1 MASLMAFSY
10 YNRLTRTQK
19 GIYEKS
25 DSIASVSL
33 PAHPVLGNAVDELER
48 ALGTGNR
55 PLTRVASHKFIS
67 LLANLLRV
75 TPVRVEVLAVRP
87 SQKWGELHGLYTP
100 GAGRDPPSITVWMR
114 TAQRRQVVAFRTFL
128 RTLIHEL
135 CHHLDYELLRLPES
149 FHTEGFYKRESSL
162 VHQLVRTVGR
172 NGAAVQEGWSP

>member
-1 MASLMAFSY
+1 MVFAY
-10 YNRLTRTQK
+10 YRRLTRAAQR
-19 GIYEKS
+19 IYRRS
-25 DSIASVSL
+25 DEITILSLSLL
-33 PAHPVLGNAVDELER
+33 PAVGGAVEEVER
-48 ALGTGNR
+48 ALGSGNR
-55 PLTRVASHKFIS
+55 PLTRVASQKLVS

-87 SQKWGELHGLYTP
+87 SRKWGELHGLYTP

-162 VHQLVRTVGR
+162 VHQLMKSANGDAAPAEKPPVG
-172 NGAAVQEGWSP
+172 